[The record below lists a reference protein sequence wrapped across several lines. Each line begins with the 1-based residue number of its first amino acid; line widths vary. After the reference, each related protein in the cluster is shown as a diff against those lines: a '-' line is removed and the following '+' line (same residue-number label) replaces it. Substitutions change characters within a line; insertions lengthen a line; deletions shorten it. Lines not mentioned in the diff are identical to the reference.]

1 MSHFNLKSLTFYSV
15 MIGSVLILFK
25 GVTAYGE
32 SSLKAPKA
40 IGGTY
45 QLTSSDLPDCLQSQ
59 RLTLTIEQSG
69 LYIAAMLT
77 LEPIKSIV
85 PSGLETGN
93 LAKSD
98 AIAPKPQT
106 IKLNGIMQS
115 QPFTLSGKT
124 AQLGNC
130 LAANPRVAEEIQ
142 LQTSFQENNL
152 LEKLQWSAL
161 NLNFTGQSQPAAS
174 KSETP

>member
-1 MSHFNLKSLTFYSV
+1 MSHFNLKSLTFYGV

-32 SSLKAPKA
+32 NYLKAPQA

-45 QLTSSDLPDCLQSQ
+45 QLTSSNLPDCLKSEG
-59 RLTLTIEQSG
+59 LMLTIEQSG
-69 LYIAAMLT
+69 RYVAATLI
-77 LEPIKSIV
+77 LEPITSEKTTVS
-85 PSGLETGN
+85 ETGN
-93 LAKSD
+93 LTKSD

-115 QPFTLSGKT
+115 QPFILRGKT

-130 LAANPRVAEEIQ
+130 LAANPGVAEEIQ
-142 LQTSFQENNL
+142 LQTRFQENNL
-152 LEKLQWSAL
+152 LETLQWSSL
-161 NLNFTGQSQPAAS
+161 NLNFTGQSQSPA
-174 KSETP
+174 SESQTH